1 MLLDSIGSTVV
12 VLGFMSLGSIC
23 GGYDIDQMVARLD
36 QERDVLEGKRHLKE
50 RERER
55 ERERGQEWGREKKKK
70 NLNKKWSSLIFYWI
84 KLIIWSAKWSS
95 LNFAF

>member
-36 QERDVLEGKRHLKE
+36 
-50 RERER
+50 
-55 ERERGQEWGREKKKK
+55 
-70 NLNKKWSSLIFYWI
+70 
-84 KLIIWSAKWSS
+84 
-95 LNFAF
+95 